1 MTDEQAIRTL
11 IADWH
16 RFTAAGDLAN
26 VLRLMS
32 EDVVFLTPGHP
43 PIQGRE
49 TFAQL
54 SAGMANR
61 VRFESTY
68 QIEELHVAGTL
79 AFTRTFL
86 TVTSV
91 PTDGSAPTHRSGRT
105 LSIFQKESDGA
116 WVLIR
121 DANMLSVDPVR

>member
-43 PIQGRE
+43 PIEGRD
-49 TFAQL
+49 TFERL
-54 SAGMANR
+54 SAGMSDR

-68 QIEELHVAGTL
+68 EIEELRVVGTM

-86 TVTSV
+86 KVSSV
-91 PTDGSAPTHRSGRT
+91 PSDSSAPTHRSGRT
-105 LSIFQKESDGA
+105 LSIFEKQADGS

-121 DANMLSVDPVR
+121 DANMLT